1 MRCFMEISSANG
13 EGPDSIEDFFIRLN
27 PGTKKIEARRHF
39 AKITAAKKSG
49 IESKEFPLAE

>member
-1 MRCFMEISSANG
+1 MEISSANG